1 MSSHISTSHFVS
13 AFAARSS
20 ILRMRHSHQQRVEW
34 TSKLFRKRGA
44 EIGGYGG
51 ESVVQPGHSRRSAAS
66 EDNVVIRQVR
76 QTTWPEVQRLFNTGL
91 AGFWSMAVYLVVG
104 FAACHITG
112 PSVVMSV
119 VITAITSVLTGRQIL
134 TIGAST

>member
-44 EIGGYGG
+44 EISGGG
-51 ESVVQPGHSRRSAAS
+51 ESVLHSGSFD
-66 EDNVVIRQVR
+66 EFYYFLKFTYN
-76 QTTWPEVQRLFNTGL
+76 
-91 AGFWSMAVYLVVG
+91 
-104 FAACHITG
+104 
-112 PSVVMSV
+112 
-119 VITAITSVLTGRQIL
+119 
-134 TIGAST
+134 